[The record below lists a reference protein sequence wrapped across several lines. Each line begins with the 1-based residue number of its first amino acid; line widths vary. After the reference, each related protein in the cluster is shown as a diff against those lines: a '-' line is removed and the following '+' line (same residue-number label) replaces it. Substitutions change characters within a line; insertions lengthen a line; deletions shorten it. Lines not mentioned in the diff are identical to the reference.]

1 MEKRWRVSVTIN
13 IPEIGVEILKKYCQ
27 VDVNTK
33 EINLSK
39 EEIMDRLHDKQA
51 LCCGIDDIIDS
62 EIMDSGPNLKVVT
75 NYAVGYDNID
85 IEAATERGILV
96 TNTPEVLTGAVAE
109 MTWCLLLCVA
119 RRAVE
124 ADSFVRAGRYKASGP
139 RFFLGKE
146 IGGKTLGIIGAGR
159 IGTAVAKKSIGFNLE
174 ILYYDPVKNE
184 KLEKMGAK
192 KVELDYLLRHS
203 DFVSLHVPLSRETTH
218 LIGEREL
225 NLMKKTAYLIN
236 TSRGKVINEAALV
249 EALEKKQIAGA
260 ALDVYENE
268 PQISR
273 ELLGTRNVVLT
284 PHIGSATRETR
295 DKMSIMV
302 AENCIAAL
310 KGERPPHLLNPKA
323 LA

>member
-1 MEKRWRVSVTIN
+1 MEKRWRVLVTIN
-13 IPEIGVEILKKYCQ
+13 IPEIGIENLKKYCQ

-33 EINLSK
+33 EMNLSK

-62 EIMDSGPNLKVVT
+62 EIMDSGPNLKVIT

-85 IEAATERGILV
+85 IEAATKRGILV
-96 TNTPEVLTGAVAE
+96 TNTPGVLTEAVAE

-119 RRAVE
+119 RRVME

-139 RFFLGKE
+139 RFFLGKK
-146 IGGKTLGIIGAGR
+146 IGSKTLGIIGAGR

-192 KVELDYLLRHS
+192 KVKLDYLLGHS
-203 DFVSLHVPLSRETTH
+203 DFVSLHVPLTRETTH

-225 NLMKKTAYLIN
+225 DLMKKTAYLIN

-268 PQISR
+268 PRISR
-273 ELLGTRNVVLT
+273 ELLGMRNAVLT

-323 LA
+323 LG